1 MKTEFFLTLPLKN
14 SEMICLNL
22 GLSLHVPAVH
32 TPQKVLF
39 AHAASFFLR
48 SAKKLGKLCLN
59 LGLSLHVL
67 VLKKNPYSIN
77 TFFLIESTHYEK
89 SKSTKQHTTNDD

>member
-14 SEMICLNL
+14 SGMICLN
-22 GLSLHVPAVH
+22 
-32 TPQKVLF
+32 
-39 AHAASFFLR
+39 R
-48 SAKKLGKLCLN
+48 D
-59 LGLSLHVL
+59 LSLHVL

>member
-1 MKTEFFLTLPLKN
+1 MKTDFFLTLPLK
-14 SEMICLNL
+14 
-22 GLSLHVPAVH
+22 
-32 TPQKVLF
+32 
-39 AHAASFFLR
+39 
-48 SAKKLGKLCLN
+48 KLGEDLFK
-59 LGLSLHVL
+59 SRYVP

>member
-22 GLSLHVPAVH
+22 GVSLHVP
-32 TPQKVLF
+32 
-39 AHAASFFLR
+39 
-48 SAKKLGKLCLN
+48 
-59 LGLSLHVL
+59 

-89 SKSTKQHTTNDD
+89 SKSTKKHTTNDD